1 MMPLERPAP
10 PRRRWYRSVS
20 PAVLQL
26 DCGGARHTVR
36 WRKGRLALLDHD
48 IGAEVAMMAL
58 GSEKPACLT
67 LLDRWRAALQAGA
80 GPNGAVGRPGRSVA
94 SRASGSAGGSGLR
107 SAVAAGGD
115 LRSFGAELA
124 RVIELSR
131 LVRAERRWSDPE
143 LAASD
148 RQRLVDA
155 LVGGLR
161 TATAASL
168 APSAPQRGRQQIVLH
183 ARPLPSGEEA
193 AAEVTIG
200 ASRIELDLQL
210 PLSWVLEVAGR
221 GLGALDG
228 RLVLGVIDAL
238 PERGLVGVVGIVWE
252 VEGTG
257 RAAGV
262 GARLERWWTRR
273 GEQGWEPVDDASR
286 PVHPAR
292 SLWWSTSRR

>member
-1 MMPLERPAP
+1 MSHPA
-10 PRRRWYRSVS
+10 RS
-20 PAVLQL
+20 
-26 DCGGARHTVR
+26 
-36 WRKGRLALLDHD
+36 LAC
-48 IGAEVAMMAL
+48 V
-58 GSEKPACLT
+58 
-67 LLDRWRAALQAGA
+67 ALQAGA
-80 GPNGAVGRPGRSVA
+80 GPNGAVGRPGRSLA

-107 SAVAAGGD
+107 SAVAGGD

-143 LAASD
+143 LAVRSRIANASSM
-148 RQRLVDA
+148 RSS
-155 LVGGLR
+155 
-161 TATAASL
+161 AAC
-168 APSAPQRGRQQIVLH
+168 APPPRPPSPRARSVQRGRQQIVLH

-228 RLVLGVIDAL
+228 WLVLGVIDAL

-273 GEQGWEPVDDASR
+273 GDRAGSR
-286 PVHPAR
+286 STMPPGRCTRPAR
-292 SLWWSTSRR
+292 CGGPPPAADPCRPGVRSPWGV